1 MFHYDALQVVA
12 TEKLQISYLVNECTL
27 VWIGH
32 SCVTVPSYP
41 CWHEHKLDSHVPE
54 LSISQTMANCAVGP
68 YRSRIWV
75 PVVESCVDDTGEYTL
90 IN

>member
-41 CWHEHKLDSHVPE
+41 CWHEHKLDSHVPVEDMGSCSGE
-54 LSISQTMANCAVGP
+54 LVQCEHWPHPNTF
-68 YRSRIWV
+68 
-75 PVVESCVDDTGEYTL
+75 
-90 IN
+90 